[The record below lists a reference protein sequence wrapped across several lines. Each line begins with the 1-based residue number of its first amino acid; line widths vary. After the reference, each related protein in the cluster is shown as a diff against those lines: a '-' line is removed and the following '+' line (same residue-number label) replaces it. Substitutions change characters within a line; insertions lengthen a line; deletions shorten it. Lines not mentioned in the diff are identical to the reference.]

1 MALQVQK
8 RGFHIPRTIG
18 RVATLEKQDFPF
30 NGGDVKFAWA
40 AIAGFN
46 VWFVDQE
53 RPFNSLRVDANAV
66 EWHGNTAQVTINFC
80 LRDFSGDIDDT
91 YEGFLDVLVIADV
104 G

>member
-8 RGFHIPRTIG
+8 RAFHIPPTIG
-18 RVATLEKQDFPF
+18 RVATLEKQDFSF
-30 NGGDVKFAWA
+30 NAEVKFAWA

-46 VWFVDQE
+46 VWFVNQE
-53 RPFNSLRVDANAV
+53 RPFNSLRVDANVV
-66 EWHGNTAQVTINFC
+66 ECHGNTAQVTINFC